1 MALFFFIK
9 ASNVQGMYRSLAHDA
24 MLYLRWQLIP
34 LITPFSSLLSP
45 PKCNSIALQ
54 WSVNFSCQLPSVHLT
69 VFVQMCRRTK
79 CSSRKETVR
88 EESRLLLILAA
99 PESERSLISVLGKV
113 NRRLLVARGRRE
125 RSDVVSE
132 CRQSWRII
140 VHLDVHEMKHRDGH
154 VAPAAA

>member
-1 MALFFFIK
+1 MF
-9 ASNVQGMYRSLAHDA
+9 RSLAHDA

-69 VFVQMCRRTK
+69 LFVKMCRRTK
-79 CSSRKETVR
+79 CSRRKETVW

-99 PESERSLISVLGKV
+99 PERERSLVSVFGDV
-113 NRRLLVARGRRE
+113 NRQRLVAPGRRE

-132 CRQSWRII
+132 CCQSWRII
-140 VHLDVHEMKHRDGH
+140 VHPRCPRDET
-154 VAPAAA
+154 